1 MTRAPGTEQERAMR
15 RDQTTDADETAFQM
29 NAEVDELLDE
39 LSYVPPL
46 EVARELIDNP
56 ADLDEGHA
64 RRLAEIIRD
73 RVRGAGALQAGP
85 ARPTIRR
92 PN

>member
-1 MTRAPGTEQERAMR
+1 MR